1 MLLRIGIV
9 ILAIVQI
16 IAAHENPE
24 VPVVVVSQ
32 HQLRQD
38 VRKEVT
44 SVVQQATANITD
56 AIGEVTRKV
65 DWAVS
70 DVIEPLRDEIAQEVN
85 SALKNVIT
93 NVTDAVEQFLKPL
106 LDKLA
111 SQNLP
116 GKSPTNPAASCKEV
130 KANDRSAA
138 SGYYW
143 VQNSDIPLVQVYCKM
158 MVLGEHPDSPA
169 SSCKE
174 IDPSSPSGFY
184 WIKAGNE
191 SSIRVY
197 CDMTRTCG
205 GITGGWM
212 QVANID
218 MTDSSHTCP
227 QGLKTLTSQKRLC
240 GINIIREGCSP
251 VTFATNGAEYTH
263 ICGKIIGY
271 QKGDTCAFILYNQHM
286 NRTIDDTYVTGVS
299 LTHGRSPRKHIWT
312 LAAAV
317 DESTRYRSHNCPC
330 TNSGTQ
336 SIPPWVGQDYFC
348 DTAVEDWARQ
358 RSNNLYPDDPLWDG
372 RGCGATST
380 CCSFNNPPWFSKQLP
395 SPTTDDIEMR
405 LCVRY
410 SSRSLDVPVEMV
422 ELYVQ

>member
-1 MLLRIGIV
+1 MLLQIGIV

-106 LDKLA
+106 LDELA

-116 GKSPTNPAASCKEV
+116 GKSPTNPAASCEEV
-130 KANDRSAA
+130 IANDHSAQ

-143 VQNSDIPLVQVYCKM
+143 IQNSVIPLVQVYCKM
-158 MVLGEHPDSPA
+158 DELLLGQHPNSPA

-184 WIKAGNE
+184 WIKAGNG

-218 MTDSSHTCP
+218 MTNSSHTCP

-240 GINIIREGCSP
+240 GINITGSGGCSSSM
-251 VTFATNGAEYTH
+251 FATHGVKYTH
-263 ICGKIIGY
+263 VCGKIIGY
-271 QKGDTCAFILYNQHM
+271 QNAATGAFYDYNRHV
-286 NRTIDDTYVTGVS
+286 NSYTINDTYVTGVS
-299 LTHGRSPRKHIWT
+299 LTHGRNPRKHIWT
-312 LAAAV
+312 LAAALH
-317 DESTRYRSHNCPC
+317 EGTSYNNEKCPC
-330 TNSGTQ
+330 MCKHRSAINS
-336 SIPPWVGQDYFC
+336 S
-348 DTAVEDWARQ
+348 
-358 RSNNLYPDDPLWDG
+358 LG
-372 RGCGATST
+372 RT
-380 CCSFNNPPWFSKQLP
+380 
-395 SPTTDDIEMR
+395 R
-405 LCVRY
+405 L
-410 SSRSLDVPVEMV
+410 L
-422 ELYVQ
+422 L